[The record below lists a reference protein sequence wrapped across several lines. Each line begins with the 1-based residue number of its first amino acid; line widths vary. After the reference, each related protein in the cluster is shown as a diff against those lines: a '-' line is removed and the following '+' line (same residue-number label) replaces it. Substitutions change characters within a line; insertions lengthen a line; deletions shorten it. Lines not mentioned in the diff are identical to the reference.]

1 MSAERFELSTNG
13 LKGRC
18 SAIELRARKRADCIL
33 SCESRGVNV
42 IYSHQPTSMQ
52 MEEQMAEVEYVNE
65 ANFQTEV
72 VNFSEPVLVDVTAVW
87 CGPCRMIDPI
97 VKQLAQEW
105 QGKVKVVKLDA
116 DENPGV
122 LMQYGILGI
131 PTLMFFK
138 GGKLQERMTGFLPKE
153 KLVAKL
159 SPHLK

>member
-1 MSAERFELSTNG
+1 
-13 LKGRC
+13 
-18 SAIELRARKRADCIL
+18 
-33 SCESRGVNV
+33 
-42 IYSHQPTSMQ
+42 MQ
-52 MEEQMAEVEYVNE
+52 VEEQMTEVEYVNE

-138 GGKLQERMTGFLPKE
+138 GGKLQERMTGFVPKE

-159 SPHLK
+159 SPHL